1 MYDLG
6 IVGGRVYIGQ
16 SFQKLNLYI
25 KDEKIQTVTKEK
37 RPCQKEINAKGRYV
51 LPGFIDPHVHFSLG
65 SGKRKS
71 KDDFYSGSKEAIL
84 GGVTTY
90 IDFLDPI
97 QKVEELEQA
106 FNERMKLAEKS
117 LVDFALHTT
126 VRHPI
131 STAKEIIGA
140 SKKLGMPSIKVF
152 TTYSDTD
159 RRTYDKQILEL
170 LEESKKQKV
179 WIVVHAENDDLI
191 NQDKKIL
198 VKDHERAR
206 PALTENIEVLKLGSM
221 ARATGGNLYIV
232 HVSAGSTVEMMKD
245 VFQKELTSKQIVFES
260 CPHYFLLN
268 SEKLN
273 TQEGYKYM
281 MTPPLRTERERKKL
295 SAHLKDITT
304 IGTDHCPFTKEQK
317 QHNYT
322 SEIPMGIGG
331 LRYSFLN
338 MYQQYGF
345 EVLDQFTKNV
355 AKIYGLK
362 EKGQLL
368 PGFDADVV
376 LFNPKGQV
384 VVQDEM
390 SVYDG
395 KTLKGVIETV
405 VARGSIVL
413 EQGTIYKH
421 EGHYIKRGEISE
433 RD

>member
-6 IVGGRVYIGQ
+6 IIGGRVYIDHT
-16 SFQKLNLYI
+16 FQKVNLYI

-37 RPCQKEINAKGRYV
+37 LPCQKEINAKGRYV

-65 SGKRKS
+65 SGNRKS

-97 QKVEELEQA
+97 QKVEELEEA
-106 FNERMKLAEKS
+106 FKERMKLAEKS
-117 LVDFALHTT
+117 LVDFAFHTT
-126 VRHPI
+126 LRHPI
-131 STAKEIIGA
+131 STAKEMITA
-140 SKKLGMPSIKVF
+140 SKKLGMPSIKLF

-170 LEESKKQKV
+170 LEESKKQKT

-191 NQDKKIL
+191 VQNEKIL

-273 TQEGYKYM
+273 TQEGYKYT
-281 MTPPLRTERERKKL
+281 MTPPLRTERERRKL
-295 SAHLKDITT
+295 QAHLKDITT
-304 IGTDHCPFTKEQK
+304 IGTDHCPFTKKQK
-317 QHNYT
+317 QHTYI

-355 AKIYGLK
+355 ANIYGLK

-390 SVYDG
+390 SVYEG
-395 KTLKGVIETV
+395 KTLKGAIETV

-413 EQGTIYKH
+413 EEGTIYAH